1 MRTRKSKIQISIIIL
16 TILLLLCSFSST
28 VFGRDN
34 YAIGIATIEDNGQF
48 LLDTRESVS
57 EAITAYQK
65 AGYRVYGVG
74 NPGKQHLREQLYADV
89 QFFNCHGNQE
99 CVVTA
104 ISGIVVGSDRMYGNK
119 DCIGTNSVHWDADTI
134 LVIYAACQGAG
145 NDGINNP
152 NSVARKTAERGADV
166 VMAWRSSVETTS
178 LRAWTRNY
186 NNALA
191 NGYTVIKAMDYANS
205 FSYSDSRVPQNSTII
220 HHGDTSIKIGKYRS
234 ANSDEIRPEDNLL
247 LKSKSRSSVKIDEGN
262 LENIYSIIKDTY
274 PEFDEKNYVITKG
287 NAQSI
292 NQNNGEIEETEYIN
306 FKFKVGEFE
315 TTSGFTI
322 KARNNIVEAIY
333 DNTVDFN
340 KEMNILNQENSL
352 RTRSTNEND
361 IELLKNEA
369 INELLEKYNNCV
381 EVNPEDVTYKYLYDI
396 DTDKKYVEF
405 TIRNTI
411 GDNSTNE
418 VAEAYDTVKFEI

>member
-74 NPGKQHLREQLYADV
+74 NPGKQHLWEQLYADV

-166 VMAWRSSVETTS
+166 VMAWRSSVETTR

-191 NGYTVIKAMDYANS
+191 NGYTVIKAMDYVNS

-274 PEFDEKNYVITKG
+274 PEFD
-287 NAQSI
+287 
-292 NQNNGEIEETEYIN
+292 
-306 FKFKVGEFE
+306 
-315 TTSGFTI
+315 
-322 KARNNIVEAIY
+322 
-333 DNTVDFN
+333 
-340 KEMNILNQENSL
+340 
-352 RTRSTNEND
+352 
-361 IELLKNEA
+361 
-369 INELLEKYNNCV
+369 
-381 EVNPEDVTYKYLYDI
+381 
-396 DTDKKYVEF
+396 
-405 TIRNTI
+405 
-411 GDNSTNE
+411 
-418 VAEAYDTVKFEI
+418 